1 MMTELEHEYIK
12 VICEIYPNLATVLGI
27 PKCGYNDFTVIG
39 IKNDISK
46 LEQLLEKVKS
56 QDIET
61 ETNMHLMNSLELR
74 IYELTSIVEY
84 RYSAY
89 YYYLMTIKS
98 LLIVLENNDYYDN
111 GINEKIIES
120 RIREFPDVINKAICE
135 MDQKELSKLD
145 LLYTLN
151 LVKHDKILFEK
162 TPNKMTQEDKIKNIH
177 FEIEHFLIS
186 LNSKIKDG
194 TEKKIF
200 SSWGPDKLV
209 EYVTKITNWH
219 ISYDYIKGLYKEAID
234 YIEDNVNLNL
244 FEDKKNNNIQID
256 YSKENLFELL
266 QEIYSNCKSV
276 FGEDAMLL
284 SSIKFM
290 DTKSDKH
297 MFGDF
302 QYIKVSLTNPN
313 ANSYLIYS
321 SKNNINSIEQ
331 LKLKIIHEI
340 YPGHHYM
347 NRCFGMEN
355 KENIYELTRI
365 NPYIEEGW
373 AKFCEYFY
381 ANEIDLSSNMIE
393 CYKKSRLLMSI
404 MFTIA
409 IDIHFNNKKFKEIHT
424 KMIGKCGL
432 TKDCINSMIL
442 LLNVK
447 PDKAFS
453 YYIGY
458 NYVTRYVNKNK
469 SDKKLTNILNNMVKD
484 PMSLS
489 Y

>member
-1 MMTELEHEYIK
+1 
-12 VICEIYPNLATVLGI
+12 
-27 PKCGYNDFTVIG
+27 
-39 IKNDISK
+39 
-46 LEQLLEKVKS
+46 
-56 QDIET
+56 
-61 ETNMHLMNSLELR
+61 
-74 IYELTSIVEY
+74 
-84 RYSAY
+84 
-89 YYYLMTIKS
+89 
-98 LLIVLENNDYYDN
+98 
-111 GINEKIIES
+111 
-120 RIREFPDVINKAICE
+120 
-135 MDQKELSKLD
+135 
-145 LLYTLN
+145 
-151 LVKHDKILFEK
+151 
-162 TPNKMTQEDKIKNIH
+162 
-177 FEIEHFLIS
+177 
-186 LNSKIKDG
+186 
-194 TEKKIF
+194 
-200 SSWGPDKLV
+200 
-209 EYVTKITNWH
+209 
-219 ISYDYIKGLYKEAID
+219 
-234 YIEDNVNLNL
+234 
-244 FEDKKNNNIQID
+244 
-256 YSKENLFELL
+256 
-266 QEIYSNCKSV
+266 
-276 FGEDAMLL
+276 
-284 SSIKFM
+284 M

-347 NRCFGMEN
+347 NRRFGMEN

-381 ANEIDLSSNMIE
+381 ANEIDPSSNMIE

-447 PDKAFS
+447 PEKVFT

-458 NYVTRYVNKNK
+458 NYFTRYVNRNK
-469 SDKKLTNILNNMVKD
+469 SDNKLTNILNKMVKD